1 MDARN
6 GDDAAAQAIAEASAQ
21 AMWAQDRASKAL
33 GMRLERVG
41 PGEAVMSM
49 TVREDMTNG
58 HNICHGGFIFTLA
71 DSTFAFAC
79 NSYSQHAVA
88 QHCAVTFLQPVPLG
102 ETLTAHAVERSRAGR
117 GGIYDITVR
126 DRDGTVV
133 AEFRGHS
140 RTIAGHWLATDNDDR
155 Q

>member
-1 MDARN
+1 MDAGN
-6 GDDAAAQAIAEASAQ
+6 ATDAAAQATAEVSAQ

-33 GMRLERVG
+33 GMKIERVG

-49 TVREDMTNG
+49 MVREDMTNG

-79 NSYSQHAVA
+79 NSYGQYAVA
-88 QHCAVTFLQPVPLG
+88 QHCAVTFIQPVRQG

-126 DRDGTVV
+126 DGRGTVV

-140 RTIAGHWLATDNDDR
+140 RTITGRWLATDTN